1 MSYVVVPDATL
12 QRVGAE
18 DIVAERVAS
27 LLLRAADV
35 TERARADS
43 HYSAALKKQS
53 LLSQKAQVLQNF
65 GWNYQACFYQ
75 LSLFQVNTIGL
86 G

>member
-1 MSYVVVPDATL
+1 MRSAELVYVVVPDATL

-53 LLSQKAQVLQNF
+53 LLSQKAQVLQILAGITKLAF
-65 GWNYQACFYQ
+65 T
-75 LSLFQVNTIGL
+75 S
-86 G
+86 